1 MKYYFDIWLSGK
13 VSFDKQGTELANMES
28 VRAEA
33 VNSANELAHEFPAL
47 FSSGSDM
54 IEIVDGT
61 GRRVFTLPIY
71 RQISLGVK
79 ECEFHSVFNPD

>member
-13 VSFDKQGTELANMES
+13 VFFDKQGTDLANVDS
-28 VRAEA
+28 VQAEA
-33 VNSANELAHEFPAL
+33 VNSANELAYEFPIL
-47 FSSGSDM
+47 FSSGDDM

-71 RQISLGVK
+71 RQISLGMK
-79 ECEFHSVFNPD
+79 DCKFTSVSNPE